1 MLIRCKL
8 KATHPA
14 MLPYSHGWQ
23 LYVTTLHDLCVFQY
37 SIAAAII
44 TSNGGQVSA
53 RKTFYHN
60 QITSVPKIRKPGRG
74 THEQKSSTYN
84 LVFHYVSSV
93 SERIHDHPDSQYFTN
108 KSLKRLQHQLLSTA
122 IHCYPLH
129 STSIPSMISIQDA
142 HGLIDPIP
150 LGHLAPSVPSRPA
163 ASAPTAPTSGQ
174 PRRIEPRRWSPARWW
189 SMFPGSNCS
198 RASPEG
204 MDIYGMAGIS

>member
-84 LVFHYVSSV
+84 LVFHYVCSV

-122 IHCYPLH
+122 IHCYPLL
-129 STSIPSMISIQDA
+129 STTFHFYPIHDIHPRCSWA
-142 HGLIDPIP
+142 HRSDTSW
-150 LGHLAPSVPSRPA
+150 APGTVGPVASRRVSPNGPDVG
-163 ASAPTAPTSGQ
+163 SATSD
-174 PRRIEPRRWSPARWW
+174 
-189 SMFPGSNCS
+189 
-198 RASPEG
+198 RASKVEPCTVVEHVSRFKLFT
-204 MDIYGMAGIS
+204 GIT